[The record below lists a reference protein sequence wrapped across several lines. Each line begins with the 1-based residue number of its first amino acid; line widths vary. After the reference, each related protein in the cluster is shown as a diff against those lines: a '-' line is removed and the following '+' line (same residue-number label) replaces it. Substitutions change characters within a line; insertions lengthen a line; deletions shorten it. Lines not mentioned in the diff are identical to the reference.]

1 MDGKMTARIPATMW
15 AGASVMTAMHAEA
28 LRAMHAE
35 ARETLSRRRR
45 ARFTSTLKIFGV
57 VLLLAAI
64 AS

>member
-1 MDGKMTARIPATMW
+1 MTARILATRW
-15 AGASVMTAMHAEA
+15 AGAAVMTAMHAEA

-45 ARFTSTLKIFGV
+45 ARWTSLLKVLGV